1 METGNN
7 DAVRVNLEEGR
18 AEIARIR
25 TFIKDNKRYI
35 EQNYGKDVTKRRPEY
50 KRLSDSLLKKTIT
63 MIADLFQR
71 YYPATGYSDVETY
84 MMHQTWLDNSV
95 DVVGNARMVLQ
106 TIDSIIKYP
115 NRAQYYYDCWKK
127 EVNELRRKSKRPEI
141 MSPVGSWE
149 SLRAALQG
157 GADAVY
163 FGVGKLNMRSR
174 SAANFTVDDLPRIVQ
189 TCREA
194 GVRTYLTVNTIIY
207 NSEIDEMHRLLD
219 AALAAGISAV
229 IASDMAVIAYAHRIG
244 LEVHISTQCN
254 VSNTEAVRW
263 YSQFA
268 DVVVTARELS
278 LGQVAEITQYIRQND
293 IRGPKGEL
301 VQVEVF
307 AHGALCMSV
316 SGKCYLSLD
325 NYNYS
330 ANRGACLQL
339 CRRGYIVK
347 DKESDLELEIDNEY
361 IMSPKDLCTIG
372 FLDKIVKAGVRVLKI
387 EGRGRSADYVRTV
400 TECYREAVE
409 AIADGSYSKERIEGW
424 TSRLATVFNRGF
436 WDGYYL
442 GRRLGEWSDRYGS
455 QATEQ
460 KVYLGPV
467 HNFFGRIGVAEV
479 QLQTNETLRVG
490 DEVVVIGET
499 TGVYRA
505 TIAELRT
512 DRDPVP
518 EVHQGDRFSFKTT
531 EPLHRGDKVYRI
543 DKVNDE
549 Y

>member
-1 METGNN
+1 MR
-7 DAVRVNLEEGR
+7 DK
-18 AEIARIR
+18 I
-25 TFIKDNKRYI
+25 
-35 EQNYGKDVTKRRPEY
+35 
-50 KRLSDSLLKKTIT
+50 
-63 MIADLFQR
+63 
-71 YYPATGYSDVETY
+71 
-84 MMHQTWLDNSV
+84 
-95 DVVGNARMVLQ
+95 
-106 TIDSIIKYP
+106 
-115 NRAQYYYDCWKK
+115 
-127 EVNELRRKSKRPEI
+127 EI
-141 MSPVGSWE
+141 MAPVGSWE
-149 SLRAALQG
+149 SLQAAIQG

-174 SAANFTVDDLPRIVQ
+174 SAANFTVGDLPRIVQ
-189 TCREA
+189 TAQAA

-207 NSEIDEMHRLLD
+207 NNEIEEMHSLVD
-219 AALAAGISAV
+219 AAQTAGISAV
-229 IASDMAVIAYAHRIG
+229 IASDMAVITYANSIG
-244 LEVHISTQCN
+244 MEVHISTQCN
-254 VSNTEAVRW
+254 VSNTEAVRY
-263 YSQFA
+263 YSRFA
-268 DVVVTARELS
+268 DVIVTARELP
-278 LGQVAEITQYIRQND
+278 LKQVAEITQFIHDND
-293 IRGPKGEL
+293 IRGPKGGL

-330 ANRGACLQL
+330 ANRGACLQV

-409 AIADGSYSKERIEGW
+409 SIGDGSYSKEKIDGW
-424 TSRLATVFNRGF
+424 MQRLATVFNRGF

-467 HNFFGRIGVAEV
+467 KNYFGRIGVAEV
-479 QLQTNETLRVG
+479 HLQTDETLCVG
-490 DEVVVIGET
+490 DEVMVIGET

-505 TIAELRT
+505 TVQELRT
-512 DRDPVP
+512 DRDPVA
-518 EVHQGDRFSFKTT
+518 EVHQGDCFSFATS
-531 EPLHRGDKVYRI
+531 EPVHRGDKVYRI
-543 DKVNDE
+543 DTVNDE
-549 Y
+549 F

>member
-1 METGNN
+1 M
-7 DAVRVNLEEGR
+7 A
-18 AEIARIR
+18 
-25 TFIKDNKRYI
+25 
-35 EQNYGKDVTKRRPEY
+35 
-50 KRLSDSLLKKTIT
+50 
-63 MIADLFQR
+63 
-71 YYPATGYSDVETY
+71 
-84 MMHQTWLDNSV
+84 
-95 DVVGNARMVLQ
+95 
-106 TIDSIIKYP
+106 
-115 NRAQYYYDCWKK
+115 
-127 EVNELRRKSKRPEI
+127 
-141 MSPVGSWE
+141 PVGSWE
-149 SLRAALQG
+149 SLQAAIQG
-157 GADAVY
+157 GANAVY

-174 SAANFTVDDLPRIVQ
+174 SAANFMVDDLDRIVNI
-189 TCREA
+189 A
-194 GVRTYLTVNTIIY
+194 SASGVRTYLTVNTIIY
-207 NSEIDEMHRLLD
+207 NDEIGEMHTLLE
-219 AALAAGISAV
+219 AAKKAGVSAI
-229 IASDMAVIAYAHRIG
+229 IASDMAVISYANRIG

-268 DVVVTARELS
+268 DVIVTARELP
-278 LGQVAEITQYIRQND
+278 LRQVAEITQYIRDNS

-301 VQVEVF
+301 VQIEVF

-409 AIADGSYSKERIEGW
+409 AIEEGSYSKEKIDHW
-424 TSRLATVFNRGF
+424 MQRLATVFNRGF

-442 GRRLGEWSDRYGS
+442 GRKLGEWSERYGS
-455 QATEQ
+455 QATEN
-460 KVYLGPV
+460 KVYLGLIR
-467 HNFFGRIGVAEV
+467 NYFGKINVAEV
-479 QLQTNETLRVG
+479 QLQTNETLKVG
-490 DEVVVIGET
+490 DEIMVIGET
-499 TGVYRA
+499 TGVYRD
-505 TIAELRT
+505 TVKELRT

-518 EVHQGDRFSFKTT
+518 EVHQGDRFSFATT
-531 EPLHRGDKVYRI
+531 ELLHRGDKVYRVDKLI
-543 DKVNDE
+543 DE
-549 Y
+549 F

>member
-1 METGNN
+1 M
-7 DAVRVNLEEGR
+7 A
-18 AEIARIR
+18 
-25 TFIKDNKRYI
+25 
-35 EQNYGKDVTKRRPEY
+35 
-50 KRLSDSLLKKTIT
+50 
-63 MIADLFQR
+63 
-71 YYPATGYSDVETY
+71 
-84 MMHQTWLDNSV
+84 
-95 DVVGNARMVLQ
+95 
-106 TIDSIIKYP
+106 
-115 NRAQYYYDCWKK
+115 
-127 EVNELRRKSKRPEI
+127 
-141 MSPVGSWE
+141 PVGSWE
-149 SLRAALQG
+149 SLQAAIQG
-157 GADAVY
+157 GANAVY

-174 SAANFTVDDLPRIVQ
+174 SAANFMVDDLDRIVNI
-189 TCREA
+189 A
-194 GVRTYLTVNTIIY
+194 SASGVRTYLTVNTIIY
-207 NSEIDEMHRLLD
+207 NDEIGEMHTLLE
-219 AALAAGISAV
+219 AAKKAGVSAI
-229 IASDMAVIAYAHRIG
+229 IASDMAVISYANRIG

-268 DVVVTARELS
+268 DVIVTARELP
-278 LGQVAEITQYIRQND
+278 LRQVAEITQFIRDNN

-301 VQVEVF
+301 VQIEVF

-409 AIADGSYSKERIEGW
+409 AIEEGSYSKEKIDGW
-424 TSRLATVFNRGF
+424 MQRLATVFNRGF

-442 GRRLGEWSDRYGS
+442 GRKLGEWSERYGS
-455 QATEQ
+455 QATEN
-460 KVYLGPV
+460 KVYLGLIR
-467 HNFFGRIGVAEV
+467 NYFGKINVAEV
-479 QLQTNETLRVG
+479 QLQTNETLKVG
-490 DEVVVIGET
+490 DEIMVIGET
-499 TGVYRA
+499 TGVYRD
-505 TIAELRT
+505 TVKELRT

-518 EVHQGDRFSFKTT
+518 EVHQGDRFSFASK
-531 EPLHRGDKVYRI
+531 ELLHRGDKVYRV
-543 DKVNDE
+543 DKVVDDF
-549 Y
+549 

>member
-1 METGNN
+1 M
-7 DAVRVNLEEGR
+7 A
-18 AEIARIR
+18 
-25 TFIKDNKRYI
+25 
-35 EQNYGKDVTKRRPEY
+35 
-50 KRLSDSLLKKTIT
+50 
-63 MIADLFQR
+63 
-71 YYPATGYSDVETY
+71 
-84 MMHQTWLDNSV
+84 
-95 DVVGNARMVLQ
+95 
-106 TIDSIIKYP
+106 
-115 NRAQYYYDCWKK
+115 
-127 EVNELRRKSKRPEI
+127 
-141 MSPVGSWE
+141 PVGSWE
-149 SLRAALQG
+149 SLQAALQG

-174 SAANFTVDDLPRIVQ
+174 SAANFTVDDLPRIVSVA
-189 TCREA
+189 RA
-194 GVRTYLTVNTIIY
+194 SGVRTYLTVNTIIY
-207 NSEIDEMHRLLD
+207 NHEIEEMHRLLE
-219 AALAAGISAV
+219 AAKAAGVSAI
-229 IASDMAVIAYAHRIG
+229 IASDMAVISYANRIG

-263 YSQFA
+263 YAQFA
-268 DVVVTARELS
+268 DVIVTARELPLS
-278 LGQVAEITQYIRQND
+278 QVAEITKFIADND

-372 FLDKIVKAGVRVLKI
+372 FLDKVVKAGVRVLKI

-409 AIADGSYSKERIEGW
+409 TIADGTYTQERIGEW
-424 TSRLATVFNRGF
+424 TARLATVFNRGF

-455 QATEQ
+455 QATEN
-460 KVYLGPV
+460 KVYLGLV
-467 HNFFGRIGVAEV
+467 RNYFGRINVAEV
-479 QLQTNETLRVG
+479 QLQTAETLRVG
-490 DEVVVIGET
+490 DEVMVIGET

-505 TIAELRT
+505 TVGEMRL

-518 EVHQGDRFSFKTT
+518 EVHQGDRFSFATDV
-531 EPLHRGDKVYRI
+531 PLRRGDKVYRI
-543 DKVNDE
+543 DKVTDE
-549 Y
+549 F

>member
-1 METGNN
+1 
-7 DAVRVNLEEGR
+7 
-18 AEIARIR
+18 
-25 TFIKDNKRYI
+25 
-35 EQNYGKDVTKRRPEY
+35 
-50 KRLSDSLLKKTIT
+50 
-63 MIADLFQR
+63 
-71 YYPATGYSDVETY
+71 
-84 MMHQTWLDNSV
+84 
-95 DVVGNARMVLQ
+95 
-106 TIDSIIKYP
+106 
-115 NRAQYYYDCWKK
+115 
-127 EVNELRRKSKRPEI
+127 
-141 MSPVGSWE
+141 MSPCGSWE

-409 AIADGSYSKERIEGW
+409 AIADGSYTKERIEGW

-479 QLQTNETLRVG
+479 QLQTAETLRVG

-505 TIAELRT
+505 TIQELRT

-543 DKVNDE
+543 DKVEGDWM
-549 Y
+549 

>member
-1 METGNN
+1 M
-7 DAVRVNLEEGR
+7 A
-18 AEIARIR
+18 
-25 TFIKDNKRYI
+25 
-35 EQNYGKDVTKRRPEY
+35 
-50 KRLSDSLLKKTIT
+50 
-63 MIADLFQR
+63 
-71 YYPATGYSDVETY
+71 
-84 MMHQTWLDNSV
+84 
-95 DVVGNARMVLQ
+95 
-106 TIDSIIKYP
+106 
-115 NRAQYYYDCWKK
+115 
-127 EVNELRRKSKRPEI
+127 
-141 MSPVGSWE
+141 PVGSWE
-149 SLRAALQG
+149 SLQAALQG

-174 SAANFTVDDLPRIVQ
+174 SAANFTVDDLPRIVSVA
-189 TCREA
+189 RA
-194 GVRTYLTVNTIIY
+194 SGVRTYLTVNTIIY
-207 NSEIDEMHRLLD
+207 NHEIEEMHRLLE
-219 AALAAGISAV
+219 AAKAAGVSAI
-229 IASDMAVIAYAHRIG
+229 IASDMAVISYANRIG

-263 YSQFA
+263 YAQFA
-268 DVVVTARELS
+268 DVIVTARELPLS
-278 LGQVAEITQYIRQND
+278 QVAEITKFIADND

-372 FLDKIVKAGVRVLKI
+372 FLDKVVKAGVRVLKI

-409 AIADGSYSKERIEGW
+409 AIADGTYTQERIGEW
-424 TSRLATVFNRGF
+424 TARLATVFNRGF

-455 QATEQ
+455 QATEN
-460 KVYLGPV
+460 KVYLGLV
-467 HNFFGRIGVAEV
+467 RNYFGRINVAEV
-479 QLQTNETLRVG
+479 QLQTAETLRVG
-490 DEVVVIGET
+490 DEVMVIGET

-505 TIAELRT
+505 TVGEMRL

-518 EVHQGDRFSFKTT
+518 EVHQGDRFSFATDV
-531 EPLHRGDKVYRI
+531 PLRRGDKVYRI
-543 DKVNDE
+543 DKVTDE
-549 Y
+549 F